1 MASDPDQEAKL
12 ATLLGQLANTRPDL
26 GLELD
31 NAGREFVPLAAI
43 PKMELDR
50 WLADTATLAE
60 GIDERTAAA
69 YLLSILVWKLGE
81 ILAALHLGG
90 AILEIDVAVQYAVSG
105 SGRSGGIQF
114 HFAVSPATRHGSCQR
129 SINQAIV
136 DLHEPMVNALF
147 DRTGLSRR
155 ALWRLVTDGIAGGFL
170 ERGKRS
176 GDTDRARAAASTL
189 LSKTDSPL
197 HNLQWGFV
205 EIVIAGA
212 PAEWF
217 RLRGGCCRLYRS
229 VGGIYCTTCVVRQA
243 EIEGLSVHVARGR
256 AS

>member
-105 SGRSGGIQF
+105 SGRSRDIQF
-114 HFAVSPATRHGSCQR
+114 HFAVSTATRHGSCQR

-136 DLHEPMVNALF
+136 DLHEPLVNALF

-176 GDTDRARAAASTL
+176 GDTDRARRGQHSAVENRLAIAQFAMGVCRDCRSWRACRMVSSAGRMLPTVLQRWRKLLYNLRRAAS
-189 LSKTDSPL
+189 
-197 HNLQWGFV
+197 
-205 EIVIAGA
+205 
-212 PAEWF
+212 
-217 RLRGGCCRLYRS
+217 R
-229 VGGIYCTTCVVRQA
+229 
-243 EIEGLSVHVARGR
+243 
-256 AS
+256 